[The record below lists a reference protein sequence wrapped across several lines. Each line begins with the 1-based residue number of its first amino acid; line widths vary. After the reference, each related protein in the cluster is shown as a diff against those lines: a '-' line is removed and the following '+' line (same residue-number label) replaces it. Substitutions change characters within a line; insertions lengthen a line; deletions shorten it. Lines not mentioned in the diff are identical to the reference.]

1 MAIGTAAALG
11 LGLGAQALG
20 GFLNSRNQNRAA
32 RRQDQYNSQARQ
44 QAMGMMQ
51 QGPSALEQMGA
62 GLLQNWS
69 GGGAPA
75 GMMGFGQPMVNM
87 MAQGGQMSPG
97 QMFNTGQDG
106 IMQSLMADPRTRV
119 DQTLGG
125 MIDNQGNPFDTS
137 ELFRA
142 LGVTDAA
149 NTEKAVAQT
158 RAAAGGLGQRFGSY
172 MARQEGDMRTQANN
186 NAATRNAGIA
196 MQSQGDAQQRMLAAL
211 GMASG
216 REQFGTQMG
225 MQGQQNQMQLLQTLL
240 GAQQGR
246 MGQNA
251 QLAGMGYGM
260 GQPVNAPG
268 YGGMFTDLGQMGM
281 MAGMMGQSPYR
292 RGR

>member
-32 RRQDQYNSQARQ
+32 RRQDQYNQQARQ
-44 QAMGMMQ
+44 QAMGMVQ
-51 QGPSALEQMGA
+51 SGPSVLEQMGA
-62 GLLQNWS
+62 GMLQNWQ
-69 GGGAPA
+69 GGAPG
-75 GMMGFGQPMVNM
+75 GMAAFGSPMVNM
-87 MAQGGQMSPG
+87 MSPG
-97 QMFNTGQDG
+97 QRFNSGQDG
-106 IMQSLMADPRTRV
+106 LMQSLNVDPRQRV

-125 MIDNQGNPFDTS
+125 IIDNQGNPFDTS
-137 ELFRA
+137 ALFQA

-149 NTEKAVAQT
+149 NTEKAVAAT
-158 RAAAGGLGQRFGSY
+158 RAGAGGLGQRFGSY

-196 MQSQGDAQQRMLAAL
+196 MQSQGDAQQRLLAAL

-260 GQPVNAPG
+260 GQPVTAPG

-281 MAGMMGQSPYR
+281 MAGLMGQSPYR
-292 RGR
+292 RGGR